1 LKHFLTPTPL
11 NETGKWEDV
20 KEKEF
25 AVKNAASTIGM
36 VGLMR
41 SLSDLTAESK
51 LLMITAFLN
60 VCVLKG
66 KEPDEKEMMI
76 KKLFARPKKGD
87 RRTGVNIFDQWK
99 QEAKETL
106 DRLAQVKTE
115 DEEWFSCIVAYRIL
129 VQYIKLIA
137 ACGFF
142 IDTKKKLDIL
152 NEKSGVAWNQPDY
165 LNDVSIMPLF
175 PMRFTHV

>member
-1 LKHFLTPTPL
+1 L

-25 AVKNAASTIGM
+25 AVKNAASATDM

-60 VCVLKG
+60 VCVLKDKG
-66 KEPDEKEMMI
+66 PDETKMI
-76 KKLFARPKKGD
+76 KMLFTRPKEGD
-87 RRTGVNIFDQWK
+87 KRTGVNIFDQWK

-129 VQYIKLIA
+129 VQYIRLVA
-137 ACGFF
+137 ACGFL
-142 IDTKKKLDIL
+142 IRTKKKLDIL
-152 NEKSGVAWNQPDY
+152 NEKYGIAWNQPDY
-165 LNDVSIMPLF
+165 LNDVSIVPLF
-175 PMRFTHV
+175 PMRFMHV